1 MLVTADWINDYLENN
16 ISANEQGELLTA
28 AGFPL
33 EGTEELPDG
42 DVRQDFEMTSNRGDC
57 TCHLGLASS

>member
-1 MLVTADWINDYLENN
+1 MLVTTNWINDYLKNDVSPE
-16 ISANEQGELLTA
+16 EQARLLTA

-33 EGTEELPDG
+33 EERLDLPDG

-57 TCHLGLASS
+57 T